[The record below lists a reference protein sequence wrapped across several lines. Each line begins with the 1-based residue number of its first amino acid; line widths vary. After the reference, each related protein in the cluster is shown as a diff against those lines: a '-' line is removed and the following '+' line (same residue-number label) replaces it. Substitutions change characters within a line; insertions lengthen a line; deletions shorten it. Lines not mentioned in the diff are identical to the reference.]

1 MHLALAPARAQL
13 RCCRSGRAVLRAS
26 PLRALSAS
34 ARARLQGTSGPEA
47 YSECSTCRVQ
57 AGAALVVIGI
67 ILFAVFALIGV
78 LVRSEKLKACPE
90 CSTETT
96 DNMRHA
102 T

>member
-1 MHLALAPARAQL
+1 
-13 RCCRSGRAVLRAS
+13 
-26 PLRALSAS
+26 
-34 ARARLQGTSGPEA
+34 
-47 YSECSTCRVQ
+47 VQ
-57 AGAALVVIGI
+57 AGAVLVVIGI
-67 ILFAVFALIGV
+67 ILFAVFVLIGV